1 MVKNDD
7 YTCFFYLNRIN
18 KFCRESLVKTT
29 VSFRKIFLDRF
40 LYVAVKYGLEM
51 VIPVF
56 RRSTRNLPSFLFEF
70 PSLTSDFSRI
80 FKIFLLDFFIEKNFF
95 L

>member
-40 LYVAVKYGLEM
+40 LYVAVK
-51 VIPVF
+51 
-56 RRSTRNLPSFLFEF
+56 
-70 PSLTSDFSRI
+70 
-80 FKIFLLDFFIEKNFF
+80 
-95 L
+95 